1 MKNENFTFR
10 TWVMLFN
17 DLFFIAPVNLID
29 EETPDTSKWVTLA
42 KIRRVSDSSF
52 EYSING
58 NSDFMPEFNDGKILT
73 DTAET
78 TDMAMYQVE
87 EALEA
92 IYPVNEEPEEP

>member
-1 MKNENFTFR
+1 
-10 TWVMLFN
+10 
-17 DLFFIAPVNLID
+17 
-29 EETPDTSKWVTLA
+29 
-42 KIRRVSDSSF
+42 
-52 EYSING
+52 
-58 NSDFMPEFNDGKILT
+58 MPEFNDGKILT